1 MKTLHAFVLDK
12 ITIPTD
18 SDELESFYDWY
29 WQLVL
34 DYPLIFLPENKIIFW
49 GFEVKLLKNEYDLLK
64 SIIKLNTE
72 TSMTNEFTEEQIVE
86 SIDYKRINSS
96 IEKLKSYQ
104 RFITTSMSNIKR
116 VLLNECTTCCI
127 NRIEFNLYNPFIEDK
142 VAGKVITLDKVPTNN
157 KSFREKVLVTD
168 INLTKIFT
176 HMLNFTSAYDDNY
189 SSFILKNA
197 LTSLISSPKGQK
209 HNSEHRFY
217 TTEFVFNDTPFTRS
231 SNIPLRLRE
240 KDDDFKYAKTTPTRY
255 NLANFINYPKSQH

>member
-1 MKTLHAFVLDK
+1 MKTLHAIVLDK

-29 WQLVL
+29 WQIVL

-72 TSMTNEFTEEQIVE
+72 NYSTNRFTEEEIIVN
-86 SIDYKRINSS
+86 IDYKRVNS
-96 IEKLKSYQ
+96 EQDKLKSYQ
-104 RFITTSMSNIKR
+104 RFITTSISKIKR
-116 VLLNECTTCCI
+116 ALLDECTNCCI
-127 NRIEFNLYNPFIEDK
+127 NRIGFNLYNPFIEDK
-142 VAGKVITLDKVPTNN
+142 VDKKVITADKIPTNN
-157 KSFREKVLVTD
+157 ESFRKKVLVAD

-197 LTSLISSPKGQK
+197 IASLISSPKGQK
-209 HNSEHRFY
+209 QHSEHRIY
-217 TTEFVFNDTPFTRS
+217 ATEFVFNNTPFTRS
-231 SNIPLRLRE
+231 SKIPLRLRE
-240 KDDDFKYAKTTPTRY
+240 KDDNFKYAKTTPTRY
-255 NLANFINYPKSQH
+255 NLANFINYPKS